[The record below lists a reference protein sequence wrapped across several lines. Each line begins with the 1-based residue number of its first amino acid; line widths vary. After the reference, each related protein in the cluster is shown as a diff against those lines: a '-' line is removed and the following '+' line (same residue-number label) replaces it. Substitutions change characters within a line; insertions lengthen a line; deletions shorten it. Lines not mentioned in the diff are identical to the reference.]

1 MKSGARRLDGG
12 AWIGALLI
20 IAGALFLVGEYAQTV
35 YRINPWEYGWP
46 LFVIVPGLVLL
57 AVGASY
63 RGATGL
69 VIPGC
74 IVITTGLILAIQN
87 ATGLWATWAYAWA
100 LVAPGAAGVG
110 VAIQGLLRRSPSETA
125 AGLRTAAIGLALF
138 IGFGIFFEGFIHL
151 SGFDF
156 GAAGKIIPPAVLIA
170 LGIALLIRQA
180 RTRPAGQR

>member
-1 MKSGARRLDGG
+1 MDGG
-12 AWIGALLI
+12 AWIGTLLI
-20 IAGALFLVGEYAQTV
+20 LAGALFLVGQYAQTV
-35 YRINPWEYGWP
+35 YRINAWEYGWP

-57 AVGASY
+57 AVGVTS

-74 IVITTGLILAIQN
+74 IVIVTGLVLAFQN

-100 LVAPGAAGVG
+100 LIAPGATGLG
-110 VAIQGLLRRSPSETA
+110 VAIQGRLRHSPAETA
-125 AGLRTAAIGLALF
+125 GGLRTAGVGLLLF
-138 IGFGIFFEGFIHL
+138 LAFGIFFEGFIHL

-156 GAAGKIIPPAVLIA
+156 GAAGKFVPPALLIL

-180 RTRPAGQR
+180 RSRPAS